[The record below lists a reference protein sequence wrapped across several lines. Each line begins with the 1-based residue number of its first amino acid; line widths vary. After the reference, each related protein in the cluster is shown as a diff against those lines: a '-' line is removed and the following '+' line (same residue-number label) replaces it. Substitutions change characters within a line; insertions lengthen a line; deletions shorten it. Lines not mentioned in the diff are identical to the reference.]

1 MGHGIDAGK
10 EPKNLEDK
18 DLIFLWREMGRN
30 RDVSRLFEL
39 EEGAKPENDFE
50 HRYVVVYGE
59 LVRRELQ

>member
-1 MGHGIDAGK
+1 MLHSIDAGK

-39 EEGAKPENDFE
+39 EEGAEPENAFE
-50 HRYVVVYGE
+50 HSYVAVYGE
-59 LVRRELQ
+59 LANRRLL